1 VLASKLGVCFEGAL
15 LPLSVTTVGML
26 SLIPGLIVTGVM
38 EDDYYLLA
46 GFLSYSVRSLPPLTA
61 RGVCAFWCAFAC
73 AVACGDL
80 TLSLGDVQSGC
91 AVMAQVLQVIDSAA
105 VTLILCFA
113 EKPEILEAKYP
124 LLYARFRSLCDPP
137 PPPDHPDNTHQPLEP

>member
-1 VLASKLGVCFEGAL
+1 
-15 LPLSVTTVGML
+15 ML

-46 GFLSYSVRSLPPLTA
+46 GFLSYS
-61 RGVCAFWCAFAC
+61 
-73 AVACGDL
+73 
-80 TLSLGDVQSGC
+80 SGC

>member
-1 VLASKLGVCFEGAL
+1 VLASKLCVCFEGAL

-26 SLIPGLIVTGVM
+26 SLIPGLFVTGVM

-46 GFLSYSVRSLPPLTA
+46 GFLSYSVLTA
-61 RGVCAFWCAFAC
+61 RGVCAFWC

-80 TLSLGDVQSGC
+80 TLSLGGVQSGC

-113 EKPEILEAKYP
+113 EKPEILETKYP

-137 PPPDHPDNTHQPLEP
+137 PPDHPDNTHQPLEP